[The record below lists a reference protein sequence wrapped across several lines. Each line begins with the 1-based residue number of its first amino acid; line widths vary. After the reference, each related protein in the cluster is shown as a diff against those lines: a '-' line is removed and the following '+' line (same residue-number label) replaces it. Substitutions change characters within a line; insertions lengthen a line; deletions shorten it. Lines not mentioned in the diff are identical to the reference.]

1 MSGKYRKKKKGQG
14 AIIALIAVLAVAAVL
29 IAALLSDEDTT
40 DQQTEPSTDATQVQ
54 TEATEASGTE
64 PTDVPMN
71 IPGIQ
76 LGRGLVITEIG
87 AYSGAYVEDGTDEQ
101 VSDVLM
107 LVVANAGDADIQYAE
122 ITLSAGDE
130 QAVFTLSTLPVGE
143 YMVVLEQN
151 RMTYDEDT
159 AYDQAEARNV
169 ALFSDQLSLCQDR
182 IRIQSLDGAVNIS
195 NLSGA
200 DIAGDVVIY
209 YKNIADGMLM
219 GGITYRVR
227 LTGGMAAGEI
237 RQIMSEHYSA
247 SGSRVMFVTCG

>member
-29 IAALLSDEDTT
+29 IAVLLSDEDTT

-54 TEATEASGTE
+54 TEATEESTE
-64 PTDVPMN
+64 QNDVPMN
-71 IPGIQ
+71 VSGIA
-76 LGRGLVITEIG
+76 LSHGLVITEIG
-87 AYSGAYVEDGTDEQ
+87 AYSGAYVEDGSDEQ

-107 LVVANAGDADIQYAE
+107 LVVANTGDAAIQYAE
-122 ITLSAGDE
+122 ITLSAGE
-130 QAVFTLSTLPVGE
+130 ENAVFALSTLPVGE

-169 ALFSDQLSLCQDR
+169 ARFSDQLSLCQDR
-182 IRIQSLDGAVNIS
+182 IRIQPLDGAVNIS
-195 NLSGA
+195 NLSGE

-219 GGITYRVR
+219 GGITYRIR
-227 LTGGMAAGEI
+227 LTDGMAAGEI